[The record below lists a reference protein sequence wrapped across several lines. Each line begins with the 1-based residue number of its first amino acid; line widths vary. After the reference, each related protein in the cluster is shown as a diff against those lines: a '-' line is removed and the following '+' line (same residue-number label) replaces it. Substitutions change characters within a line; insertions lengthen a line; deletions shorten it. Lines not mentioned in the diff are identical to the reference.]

1 MMKDQAERLRL
12 QIQSQQKDKKT
23 KIVAV
28 VSGKGGV
35 GKSNF
40 SLNFALSLRAQQKKV
55 LLFDMDIGM
64 GNIDVLMGRS
74 SPYSIV
80 DFFNRDI
87 SLKQVITTSDHEVDY
102 IAGGTGLS
110 QVMKLSE
117 QAFERFSTQLEIVL
131 MDYDFVIFDMGAG
144 MNDDALRFILSV
156 HEVIVVTLPEPP
168 AIMDAYAA
176 MKHLFLLDADLP
188 LYLVVNRVQTE
199 KEGTET
205 SRRIERVLKSF
216 LGKEMVSLGMIPD
229 DKNVKR
235 AVSQQIPLLQL
246 NDRSPAAKAIT
257 QITERYMNE
266 QFVDLPTSDA
276 NQFISKLK
284 RFFFER
290 KGK

>member
-12 QIQSQQKDKKT
+12 RIQSQNDDKKT
-23 KIVAV
+23 KIIAV

-40 SLNFALSLRAQQKKV
+40 SLNFSLSLSKQQRV

-64 GNIDVLMGRS
+64 GNIDVLMGKS
-74 SPYSIV
+74 SPFTIV

-87 SLKQVITTSDHEVDY
+87 PLKKVITTYTHEVDY

-110 QVMKLSE
+110 KVMKLSE
-117 QAFERFSTQLEIVL
+117 HAFEKFATELETVL
-131 MDYDFVIFDMGAG
+131 SDYDVVIFDMGAG

-176 MKHLFLLDADLP
+176 MKHLHLLDAQLP

-199 KEGTET
+199 REGLET
-205 SRRIERVLKSF
+205 SRRLSRVLKSF
-216 LGKEMVSLGMIPD
+216 LGKEIVSLGMIPD

-235 AVSQQIPLLQL
+235 AVSEQIPLLHF
-246 NDRSPAAKAIT
+246 NERSSASKAI
-257 QITERYMNE
+257 IHISEKYMKH
-266 QFVDLPTSDA
+266 QFIDPSPTSS
-276 NQFISKLK
+276 NEFISKLK